1 MDSKITLNIDK
12 DITNKAKD
20 YAAQNNVSL
29 SNLVE
34 FLLHKVTSSGSDA
47 IEDFPVADWVSEIA
61 EGKAAYQTKSRSRKD
76 LKNEY
81 FSATK

>member
-20 YAAQNNVSL
+20 YAAQNNLSL

-34 FLLHKVTSSGSDA
+34 FLLHKVTSSDSDA

-61 EGKAAYQTKSRSRKD
+61 EGKAAYQT
-76 LKNEY
+76 NY
-81 FSATK
+81 TVN